1 MCMNLHTHMNKQAL
15 ACVKLILENG
25 ALVDDPYM
33 PLDPSQAYLYVC
45 CVFYYYY
52 RVREEGERDK

>member
-1 MCMNLHTHMNKQAL
+1 MNKQAL
-15 ACVKLILENG
+15 ACVKLLLENG
-25 ALVDDPYM
+25 ALVEDPYM

-45 CVFYYYY
+45 CVFFYYY